1 MIFTS
6 LSPNTEKDDIALA
19 RSLLFKPGLW
29 QEGGAGRDLEFTFR
43 EWLPARYALN
53 FDSGRTCLYAILKA
67 LGVKKRDEVLL
78 QAYTCAAVPDPIIWA
93 GAKPVYV
100 DCQEDFTM
108 SSADLKKKISP
119 KSKALIIQHT
129 FGKPA
134 DLKVILAIAKRH
146 KLFVIEDCAHCLGG
160 KHNGKHLGTFG
171 DASFF
176 SFGRDKVISSIS
188 GGILATNN
196 QALAGK
202 LEKFQKA
209 LSYPSR
215 FWVAKNLWHPLIFVW
230 GKKSYNFCN
239 IGKIF
244 LFLVKELGIIPRA
257 VYPAEKQGEKP
268 PMAFRKMPNALTVLA
283 LRQLNKLE
291 RFNHHRREIAAIY
304 DKELKDL
311 PGVKLPQQAPGH
323 SYLRYTIRVADPQ
336 ILIDKAKTQG
346 IELGNWYNRP
356 VAPQD
361 VNQQKVFYKPGSC
374 PVAEWLAKESVNLP
388 TNIQTSPV
396 DALRV
401 AQFIKQTLHS
411 TAM

>member
-19 RSLLFKPGLW
+19 DSLLFKPWLW

-43 EWLPARYALN
+43 EWLPAGYAFA
-53 FDSGRTCLYAILKA
+53 FDSGRTCLYAILKV

-78 QAYTCAAVPDPIIWA
+78 QAYTCAAVPGPIIWT

-100 DCQEDFTM
+100 DCREDFTM
-108 SSADLKKKISP
+108 SPADLKKKISP
-119 KSKALIIQHT
+119 NSKVLIIQHT
-129 FGKPA
+129 FGQPA
-134 DLKVILAIAKRH
+134 DLETILAIAKRH
-146 KLFVIEDCAHCLGG
+146 KLFIIEDCAHCLGG
-160 KHNGKHLGTFG
+160 EYNGERLGTFG

-176 SFGRDKVISSIS
+176 SFGRDKVISSVS
-188 GGILATNN
+188 GGLLATNN
-196 QALAGK
+196 QDLAIK
-202 LEKFQKA
+202 LEKFQKS
-209 LSYPSR
+209 LPYPAKIL
-215 FWVAKNLWHPLIFVW
+215 VAKNLWHPLIFVW
-230 GKKSYNFCN
+230 GKKSYNFFN
-239 IGKIF
+239 SGKSF
-244 LFLVKELGIIPRA
+244 LLLVKTLGIIPRA
-257 VYPAEKQGEKP
+257 VCPAEKQGGRP
-268 PMAFRKMPNALTVLA
+268 AAAFRRMPNTLAILA
-283 LRQLNKLE
+283 LHQFDKLE
-291 RFNHHRREIAAIY
+291 RFNQHHRAIAAIY
-304 DKELKDL
+304 DKELNGL
-311 PGVKLPQQAPGH
+311 SGVKLPKAVSGH
-323 SYLRYTIRVADPQ
+323 IYLRYTIRVVNPQ
-336 ILIDKAKTQG
+336 SLIDKAKKQG